1 MLFGKN
7 LRNEFL
13 ELRARNDYLE
23 RVMLAIRNCMAGIIL
38 EPNGVILDVNK
49 NFAKMLE
56 VDEGYLKGKHY
67 EEFLH
72 PSFVKSSEY
81 VSLWSNV
88 QKGNGQTQLLRFSG
102 KDSKNLWLE
111 ANYLPIH
118 NQNNQVVRVIVFAS
132 DVTER
137 RDEALGLKSTIN
149 AVNRSMAGIEFSPDG
164 KILDAN
170 ENFLRTMG
178 YSLEEIVG
186 KHHSMFCESDFVKSK
201 EYAEFWEG
209 LKAGSF
215 QSGLFDRIAKNGKT
229 IYLEASYNPIYDV
242 DGRICKV
249 IKYASDV
256 TQQIERDKQKN
267 ALASELALRND
278 KLTFDGKEVI
288 EKTAQN
294 VKSIAQTMQVSSDLV
309 VSLNAQSDEIKS
321 IIQTIKDIADQTN
334 LLALNAAIEAAR
346 AGEHGRGFAVVADE
360 VRKLAERTGRSITE
374 ITTTIN
380 SIRDVTSQVVES
392 INVSINEVENSVK
405 LANEAKEFMD
415 KIRAS
420 SEEVTNAISRQ

>member
-1 MLFGKN
+1 MLFGKK
-7 LRNEFL
+7 LKNEFL
-13 ELRARNDYLE
+13 TLKMRSDYLE
-23 RVMLAIRNCMAGIIL
+23 NVMLAIRGCMAGIIL

-67 EEFLH
+67 EELLH
-72 PSFVKSSEY
+72 PMFVKSSEY

-88 QKGNGQTQLLRFSG
+88 QKGKGQTQLLRFSG
-102 KDSKNLWLE
+102 KDNKNLWFE

-118 NQNNQVVRVIVFAS
+118 NQNKQLTRIIIFAT
-132 DVTER
+132 DVTQR
-137 RDEALGLKSTIN
+137 RDAELELRGTIN

-186 KHHSMFCESDFVKSK
+186 KHHSMFCEPDFVKSK
-201 EYAEFWEG
+201 EYAKFWEN
-209 LKAGSF
+209 LRAGSF

-242 DGRICKV
+242 DGKICKM
-249 IKYASDV
+249 IKFASDV
-256 TQQIERDKQKN
+256 TQQVERDKQKN

-420 SEEVTNAISRQ
+420 SEEVANAISRQ